1 MAGVVAV
8 RGTGAP
14 ARVWAELR
22 LAWEVPVWVWR
33 FYLRNLPLV
42 VGLSLVPSVQRL
54 VAVNG
59 WMPEGIALASEVVVA
74 LTRLVLVVAVAW
86 IAFRG
91 VRVRWAAFRGF
102 AAAHWPSLVWQ
113 GVLLTAAFL
122 LFDVV
127 LENVVGGLLPDHV
140 RQGYL
145 AVLLFVKN
153 PTVIALTFI
162 WWVGLVRRTAGVA
175 EVRR

>member
-1 MAGVVAV
+1 MP
-8 RGTGAP
+8 R
-14 ARVWAELR
+14 
-22 LAWEVPVWVWR
+22 WVWR

-54 VAVNG
+54 AVVSG
-59 WMPEGIALASEVVVA
+59 WVSDGIAVASEVVVA
-74 LTRLVLVVAVAW
+74 LTRLLLVVC
-86 IAFRG
+86 IARIGLRG

-102 AAAHWPSLVWQ
+102 AKAHWLSLVWQ
-113 GVLLTAAFL
+113 CVLLAVAFL
-122 LFDVV
+122 VFDVV
-127 LENVVGGLLPDHV
+127 LEGVVGGLLPEGA
-140 RQGYL
+140 RRSYL

-162 WWVGLVRRTAGVA
+162 WWVGLVRRTSGVA